1 MELEKNRQES
11 IMLCENLLT
20 KMQKSKDDAANFFQG
35 EVYTAYI
42 DATEKAI
49 NKAKKILNDIKNL

>member
-11 IMLCENLLT
+11 IILCENLLT
-20 KMQKSKDDAANFFQG
+20 KMQKNKDEATICFQG
-35 EVYTAYI
+35 EIYTAYI

>member
-1 MELEKNRQES
+1 MELEKKRQES

-20 KMQKSKDDAANFFQG
+20 KMQKSKEDATICFQG

-42 DATEKAI
+42 DATEK
-49 NKAKKILNDIKNL
+49 LL